1 MNKQSKIFIAG
12 HRGMVGSAILR
23 ALLSKGYKNIIA
35 RTHAELDLT
44 RQADVEAF
52 FEREKP
58 DFVFMAAAKV
68 GGILANNTYKAEFI
82 FDNIMIAANV
92 INSAYRC
99 GVKKLLNLGSSC
111 IYPKFAQQPL
121 KEEYLLTGT
130 LEPTNEPYAIA
141 KISALKLCRYYNE
154 QYGTNFIS
162 VMPTNLYGPHD
173 NYNLET
179 SHVLPALIRKFHFA
193 KLLRNNNFD
202 AIRQD
207 IKTCP
212 LGFQIA
218 DEKKYGDDKSIKE
231 ALDEIGITEDHVVVW
246 GAGEVYREFLH
257 ADDLADA
264 CIFLMLD
271 YDYDALGEFINIGT
285 GEDIKIKVLAKLI
298 KEIVG
303 FEGEIKHDLA
313 KPDGTPRK
321 LLDVSKIKAMG
332 WEAKIGINNGIR
344 QTYDW
349 YCNKKD

>member
-1 MNKQSKIFIAG
+1 M
-12 HRGMVGSAILR
+12 LR
-23 ALLSKGYKNIIA
+23 QFLSKGYENIVT

-52 FEREKP
+52 FEKEKP
-58 DFVFMAAAKV
+58 DIVFLAAAKV
-68 GGILANNTYKAEFI
+68 GGIWANDTYKAEFI

-92 INSAYRC
+92 INSAYRY

-193 KLLRNNNFD
+193 KLLRNNDFN
-202 AIRQD
+202 AIKKD
-207 IKTCP
+207 IQIHP
-212 LGFQIA
+212 LGFHM
-218 DEKKYGDDKSIKE
+218 DDGEYFKDMESIKQLFE
-231 ALDEIGITEDHVVVW
+231 KIGITEDYVTIW

-257 ADDLADA
+257 VDDLAEA
-264 CIFLMLD
+264 CIFLMLN
-271 YDYDALGEFINIGT
+271 YDHDAIGEFINIGT
-285 GEDIKIKVLAKLI
+285 GKDISIKNLAKLI

-321 LLDVSKIKAMG
+321 LLDVSRIKAKG
-332 WEAKIGINNGIR
+332 WEAKISVNKGVR

-349 YCNKKD
+349 YCNKKH